1 MKEQVTSTLL
11 TEFQKSAECECR
23 REKAKNIDIHLLER
37 RIGTMPMM
45 MNPVFHMIRGY
56 LKGGVEDELFQSG
69 YLNAVVP
76 LYKRIAAG
84 EDKEEYS
91 AIYASEIV
99 VLHSVSA
106 SCDRGA
112 KYDEIYD
119 AVRKYLA
126 TEIDRKKTFLM

>member
-11 TEFQKSAECECR
+11 TEFQKSAECERR

-45 MNPVFHMIRGY
+45 MNSVFHMIRGY

-76 LYKRIAAG
+76 LYKSTPPSMPR
-84 EDKEEYS
+84 
-91 AIYASEIV
+91 
-99 VLHSVSA
+99 
-106 SCDRGA
+106 R
-112 KYDEIYD
+112 
-119 AVRKYLA
+119 
-126 TEIDRKKTFLM
+126 

>member
-11 TEFQKSAECECR
+11 TEFQKSAECERR

-45 MNPVFHMIRGY
+45 MNSVFHMIRGY
-56 LKGGVEDELFQSG
+56 LNGGVEDELFQSG

-91 AIYASEIV
+91 AIYAPEIV

-126 TEIDRKKTFLM
+126 TEIDRKKTFLL

>member
-1 MKEQVTSTLL
+1 MV
-11 TEFQKSAECECR
+11 
-23 REKAKNIDIHLLER
+23 
-37 RIGTMPMM
+37 
-45 MNPVFHMIRGY
+45 
-56 LKGGVEDELFQSG
+56 QSG

-91 AIYASEIV
+91 AIYAPEIV

-106 SCDRGA
+106 LCDRGA